1 MIDIDN
7 IILIMH
13 KLMFAKPHQLSND
26 EDAYIE
32 YEIRL
37 SKEERDDVYSCL
49 NTLIHLLNSKCN
61 IFDEH
66 RYATKETGINKC
78 INEML
83 NKRY

>member
-1 MIDIDN
+1 MIDIDS

-37 SKEERDDVYSCL
+37 SKEE
-49 NTLIHLLNSKCN
+49 
-61 IFDEH
+61 
-66 RYATKETGINKC
+66 
-78 INEML
+78 
-83 NKRY
+83 